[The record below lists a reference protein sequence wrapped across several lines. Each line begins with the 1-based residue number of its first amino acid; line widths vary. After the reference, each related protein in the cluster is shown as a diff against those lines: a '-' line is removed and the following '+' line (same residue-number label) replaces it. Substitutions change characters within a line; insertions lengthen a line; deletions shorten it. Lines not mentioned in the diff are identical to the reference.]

1 MATKLTTSVCWFT
14 ADGEDYRPAIVTDDV
29 NGLRMKNLQINQETA
44 PKGKKQIITKDTK
57 NIKKK

>member
-1 MATKLTTSVCWFT
+1 MKITVA
-14 ADGEDYRPAIVTDDV
+14 GEDYRPAIVTDDV
-29 NGLRMKNLQINQETA
+29 NGLRMKNLKVVDEFA